1 MKRAEVVVQWSET
14 VNNQALVYTTVPDD
28 LDVNDSEAL
37 WEHFNEMLED
47 DWFQLIEDKDVLPL
61 DVEHRELLSVEPF
74 KGGKA

>member
-47 DWFQLIEDKDVLPL
+47 DWFQLIEDKGLRICYPVCLN
-61 DVEHRELLSVEPF
+61 RQASVPE
-74 KGGKA
+74 K